1 MTGLMIDDELMG
13 MVSGG
18 FNLDDLSEEDYRRLD
33 TLGGII
39 MDMQI
44 MNVKKDPAFDPEEY
58 KRRLFEMKDLN
69 RELQQK
75 YG

>member
-44 MNVKKDPAFDPEEY
+44 MSVKKDPAFDPEEY